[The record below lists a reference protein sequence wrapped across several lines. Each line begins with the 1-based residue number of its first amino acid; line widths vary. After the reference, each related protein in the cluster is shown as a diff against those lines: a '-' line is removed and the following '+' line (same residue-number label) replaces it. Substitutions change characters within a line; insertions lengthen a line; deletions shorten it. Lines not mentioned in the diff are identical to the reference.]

1 MATLPFKWQELLTGQ
16 KSKRVMAGMDRSIHP
31 PAGLDFCSNDYLGL
45 KNDPRLAEAAVEA
58 LAKYGAGS
66 GGARLLRGTSPVHE
80 ELEAALAEWKGAESC
95 LLLNSGY
102 QANVGLIP
110 ALAGRGDAV
119 FSDSLNHASLIDG
132 CRMAKGFG
140 ADVFVYKHLDLD
152 HLREQLAAWH
162 GKRAGKSAA
171 KSVALI
177 VTDAVFSMD
186 GDLAD
191 LPGLVALCGEF
202 EALLFVDEAH
212 ATGLIGPTGA
222 GLAELQ
228 GVQGSAPLVMGTLGK
243 ALGGFGAFVCGD
255 NILIEHLINTCRG
268 FIFSTA
274 LPAHVAAV
282 ALKAIQISKAEPWRR
297 QKALGNAATI
307 RQHLGRENCDSAIVP
322 VVIGSNDSAIQQA
335 ASLQRHG
342 FDIRAVRPPTVPEG
356 TARLRITTNALQ
368 REEDVL
374 RLTQLL

>member
-1 MATLPFKWQELLTGQ
+1 MATLSANWRERLLDQ
-16 KSKRVMAGMDRSIHP
+16 QSERVIAGRNRYIRLP
-31 PAGLDFCSNDYLGL
+31 EGLDFCSNDYLGL
-45 KNDPRLAEAAVEA
+45 RNDVRLAEAAIEA
-58 LAKYGAGS
+58 LNKYGTGS
-66 GGARLLRGTSPVHE
+66 GGARLLRGTSPLHE
-80 ELEAALAEWKGAESC
+80 ELEDVLADWKGAESC

-102 QANVGLIP
+102 QANASLIP
-110 ALAGRGDAV
+110 ALVGQGDAV

-132 CRMAKGFG
+132 CRMAKIYG
-140 ADVFVYKHLDLD
+140 AEVFVYKHLNLD
-152 HLREQLAAWH
+152 HLREQLTAWRE
-162 GKRAGKSAA
+162 KRAGKSAA
-171 KSVALI
+171 LI
-177 VTDAVFSMD
+177 VTDAIFSMD

-191 LPGLVALCGEF
+191 LPGLTALCSEF

-228 GVQGSAPLVMGTLGK
+228 DQDVHGSVPVVMGTLGK
-243 ALGGFGAFVCGD
+243 ALGGFGAFVCGSSL
-255 NILIEHLINTCRG
+255 LIEHLINTCRG

-282 ALKAIQISKAEPWRR
+282 ALKAIQISQAEPWRR
-297 QKALGNAATI
+297 QKALENAATI
-307 RQHLGRENCDSAIVP
+307 RRSLGQENHMSAIVP
-322 VVIGSNDSAIQQA
+322 VLIGSDDSAVQQA
-335 ASLQRHG
+335 TRLQKHG